1 MDSNSKAIAILEAT
15 KNGDQLSPRDL
26 DIVRVAQSI
35 GLSPSGYDELDALYD
50 NVTSGAYLDP
60 ESDKFP
66 NLQGIKYL
74 THDHQGNIRWR
85 GAVVGHLAFNDTHR
99 EAEVVRVRQLA
110 AKCLQAEAQSVS
122 AEDSAC

>member
-1 MDSNSKAIAILEAT
+1 MDSISKAIAILEAT

-74 THDHQGNIRWR
+74 THDHQGNVRWR
-85 GAVVGHLAFNDTHR
+85 GVVVGYLAFNDTHR
-99 EAEVVRVRQLA
+99 NSAIAMVRQLA
-110 AKCLQAEAQSVS
+110 AKCLHAEAQGASQE
-122 AEDSAC
+122 AQAC